1 MNSMKLKRLA
11 ALLLAAGMVLTMAG
25 CNKDDAGTDDKGT
38 NSSQTGEKDTDSKN
52 ENNEEDDK
60 QDTGS
65 ETLTEEEYKAKIT
78 EIGNKVGELTQDV
91 TAAQSQATEDP
102 QGALASLTETVNQ
115 MRPLYE
121 ELANLPAPEAFAEAQ
136 AKIKEGSEASIE
148 ILDLTLEMMELASD
162 PDTMEEAQEKMT
174 ELTEKMNSYSDQ
186 ASKLTEGLTEVLGS

>member
-11 ALLLAAGMVLTMAG
+11 ALLLAAGMVLTLAG
-25 CNKDDAGTDDKGT
+25 CNKDKANTDDKGT

-78 EIGNKVGELTQDV
+78 EIGNKVSELTQDV

-115 MRPLYE
+115 MRPLYD
-121 ELANLPAPEAFAEAQ
+121 ELANLPAPEKFAEAQ

-148 ILDLTLEMMELASD
+148 ILDLTLEMMELASN

-174 ELTEKMNSYSDQ
+174 ELTEKMTSYSDQ

>member
-11 ALLLAAGMVLTMAG
+11 ALLLAAGMVLTLAG

-52 ENNEEDDK
+52 ENNEEQNNEEDDK
-60 QDTGS
+60 QDAGS

-102 QGALASLTETVNQ
+102 HGALASLTETVNQ

-121 ELANLPAPEAFAEAQ
+121 ELANLPAPEVFAEAQ
-136 AKIKEGSEASIE
+136 AKIDEQRAAHY
-148 ILDLTLEMMELASD
+148 TAHPQNLEEQAINLVGVD
-162 PDTMEEAQEKMT
+162 IYDK
-174 ELTEKMNSYSDQ
+174 LIKRYTEKQ
-186 ASKLTEGLTEVLGS
+186 